1 MKQGQSLCYFINF
14 FYFIKFWSINC
25 FISIVYPLILL
36 DLFLL
41 KYIYIYIYIYN
52 MYISSV
58 TFELMLIVIL
68 ILLWFRNKKYI
79 LDDYSFEEDKSVS
92 FVTFSFFFMRN
103 CLWRKKYEHSDFQLY
118 LRISSKIYWNRT
130 VVYILANWYK

>member
-1 MKQGQSLCYFINF
+1 MLFYKFFLFYKILVYKL
-14 FYFIKFWSINC
+14 FYFYCISINLTWP
-25 FISIVYPLILL
+25 FS
-36 DLFLL
+36 FE
-41 KYIYIYIYIYN
+41 IYIYN
-52 MYISSV
+52 NTYISSV

-68 ILLWFRNKKYI
+68 ILLWIRSKKYI
-79 LDDYSFEEDKSVS
+79 LDDYSFEEDNSVS
-92 FVTFSFFFMRN
+92 FVTFSFFFTRN

>member
-1 MKQGQSLCYFINF
+1 MLFYKFFLFYKILVYKL
-14 FYFIKFWSINC
+14 FYFYCISINLTWP
-25 FISIVYPLILL
+25 FS
-36 DLFLL
+36 FE
-41 KYIYIYIYIYN
+41 IYIYN
-52 MYISSV
+52 NTYISSV

-68 ILLWFRNKKYI
+68 ILLWIRSKKYI

-92 FVTFSFFFMRN
+92 FATFSFFFTRN